1 LKDWAEI
8 LHTQKRFDE
17 AEKKI
22 RAALELLEYKDSDA
36 LFTLGVLLSEQG
48 RDDESIEAYKQ
59 SVELNAEDAELC
71 YNLGVKLGAKGMV
84 KEEMK
89 MYAKATKA
97 DPKFGGAWLNWGTA
111 LAESGNIDDVRYSYF
126 SCCICS
132 NVRMQTHMFSFFR
145 PNSCS

>member
-22 RAALELLEYKDSDA
+22 RTALELLEYKDSDA

-59 SVELNAEDAELC
+59 SVELNVEDAELC

-97 DPKFGGAWLNWGTA
+97 NPKFGGAWLNWGTV
-111 LAESGNIDDVRYSYF
+111 LAESGNMDDVRYF
-126 SCCICS
+126 SCCICP